1 MLHRSRPRKWDQ
13 MKLKLRLVA
22 GIILA
27 LAAAR
32 AQSQRQETI
41 VVHGEVSCSF
51 PVSGLSVELS
61 GTGIPSETASVNP
74 DNSFEFHSATGG
86 VRQLRVIAP
95 NGQVIYEENVFIT
108 PNQTLSIRVPGKPSD
123 GKSDGSTI
131 SLQQLQH
138 KVPAAAQ
145 KAFQK
150 GEQAAAKGELDQA
163 RAHFEEAVSRD
174 PEFADAY
181 NELGAADARLNDL
194 PAAATQFQKAIDLV
208 PEHRKALPNLSI
220 VLAKMERYHEAG
232 QVARRALQV
241 APGDARLHYVL
252 ASSLLQEHGNID
264 EIIAHL
270 ERASVDIPSARLT
283 IAELLAQNGRPREAV
298 RQLEDYLVA
307 AAPSDPLRPKV
318 EARLAQLQN

>member
-1 MLHRSRPRKWDQ
+1 
-13 MKLKLRLVA
+13 MKLKLRLA
-22 GIILA
+22 AAMILV
-27 LAAAR
+27 LATAR
-32 AQSQRQETI
+32 AQLLRQETI
-41 VVHGEVSCSF
+41 VVHGEISCSF
-51 PVSGLSVELS
+51 PVSGLSVELTGN
-61 GTGIPSETASVNP
+61 GTPSETALVNP
-74 DNSFEFHSATGG
+74 DNSFEFHSATRG
-86 VRQLRVIAP
+86 VHQLRVIAS
-95 NGQVIYEENVFIT
+95 NGDVLHEEYVSVT
-108 PNQTLSIRVPGKPSD
+108 PNQTLSIRVPDRPSNNNR
-123 GKSDGSTI
+123 GESTV

-150 GEQAAAKGELDQA
+150 GEQAAAKGELGQA
-163 RAHFEEAVSRD
+163 RACFEEAVSRD

-194 PAAATQFQKAIDLV
+194 PEAATQFQKAINLV

-241 APGDARLHYVL
+241 APSDGRVHYIL
-252 ASSLLQEHGNID
+252 ASSLLQEHGSID
-264 EIIAHL
+264 EIIAHF
-270 ERASVDIPSARLT
+270 ERASADVPSARLAA
-283 IAELLAQNGRPREAV
+283 AELLAQNGRSQEAV